1 MLNLWIT
8 VPQILTN
15 LWSWGILILVWRR
28 MVFDRIYKNLEEE
41 FRKNRVLILYGPR
54 RTGKTTLLTNYLKQ
68 CGKKYRLETGEN
80 VRVREIL
87 GSMDISLLKEFAEEY
102 DIVAIDEAQLIP
114 EIGNALKLLID
125 QVPDTKFIAT
135 GSSSFELTQK
145 LGEPLTG
152 RKRTLLLYPLSQ
164 KELKSTFTRSE
175 LKEKLEEFLLFG
187 TYPEVLSARTKSEKI
202 EIVRELADSYL
213 LKDILALDKI
223 RSSKTLV
230 HLLKLLAFQI
240 GSQVSLNELACQLSV
255 DVKTVGRYLN
265 LLEKS
270 FVIKKISGFSRN
282 LRNEIA
288 NKAKYF
294 FIDNGVRNAVI
305 SQFNLL
311 DERDDQGMLFEN
323 FLVSERIK
331 KLTYESFYGNIYFW
345 RTYDGQEIDL
355 VEEKDGQINGYEM
368 KWGRKPPKIPKD
380 WLTYYPKAGFEVI
393 TRENYLDFLL

>member
-1 MLNLWIT
+1 
-8 VPQILTN
+8 
-15 LWSWGILILVWRR
+15 
-28 MVFDRIYKNLEEE
+28 VFDRIYKNLEEE

-54 RTGKTTLLTNYLKQ
+54 RTGKTTLLTNFLKQ
-68 CGKKYRLETGEN
+68 SGKKYRLETGEN

-87 GSMDISLLKEFAEEY
+87 GSMDITILKEFAEEY
-102 DIVAIDEAQLIP
+102 NIVAIDEAQLIP
-114 EIGNALKLLID
+114 EIGNALKLLVD
-125 QVPDTKFIAT
+125 QVPGTKFIAT

-164 KELKSTFTRSE
+164 QELKSTFTRSE

-230 HLLKLLAFQI
+230 HLLKLLAFQV
-240 GSQVSLNELACQLSV
+240 GSQVSLNELAGQLSV
-255 DVKTVGRYLN
+255 DVKTVGRYLD

-282 LRNEIA
+282 LRNEIS

-294 FIDNGVRNAVI
+294 FMDNGVRNAVI
-305 SQFNLL
+305 SQFNQL
-311 DERDDQGMLFEN
+311 DERDDQGILFEN
-323 FLVSERIK
+323 FLMSERIK

-355 VEEKDGQINGYEM
+355 VEEKDGQIVGYEM
-368 KWGRKPPKIPKD
+368 KWGLKPPKIPKD
-380 WLTYYPKAGFEVI
+380 WLIYYPKAGFEVI

>member
-1 MLNLWIT
+1 
-8 VPQILTN
+8 
-15 LWSWGILILVWRR
+15 

-87 GSMDISLLKEFAEEY
+87 GSMDISVLKEFAEEY

-187 TYPEVLSARTKSEKI
+187 TYPEVLSARTKGEKI

-223 RSSKTLV
+223 RSSKTLL
-230 HLLKLLAFQI
+230 HLLKLLAFQV
-240 GSQVSLNELACQLSV
+240 GGQVSLNELAGQLSV
-255 DVKTVGRYLN
+255 DVKTVGRYLDF
-265 LLEKS
+265 LEKS

-305 SQFNLL
+305 SQFNQL
-311 DERDDQGMLFEN
+311 DERDDQGILFEN
-323 FLVSERIK
+323 FLMSERIK

-368 KWGRKPPKIPKD
+368 KWGSKTPKIPKD

>member
-1 MLNLWIT
+1 M
-8 VPQILTN
+8 
-15 LWSWGILILVWRR
+15 
-28 MVFDRIYKNLEEE
+28 MFDRIYKNLEEE

-54 RTGKTTLLTNYLKQ
+54 RTGKTTLLSNYLKL

-80 VRVREIL
+80 VRIREIL
-87 GSMDISLLKEFAEEY
+87 GSMDITILKEFAEEY

-114 EIGNALKLLID
+114 EIGNILKLLVD

-187 TYPEVLSARTKSEKI
+187 TYPEVLSAKTKGEKI

-230 HLLKLLAFQI
+230 HLLKLLAFQV
-240 GSQVSLNELACQLSV
+240 GSQVSFSELAGQLSV
-255 DVKTVGRYLN
+255 DVKTVGRYLD

-270 FVIKKISGFSRN
+270 FVIKKITGFSRN

-288 NKAKYF
+288 SKAKYF
-294 FIDNGVRNAVI
+294 FIDNGMRNAVI
-305 SQFNLL
+305 SQFNQL

-345 RTYDGQEIDL
+345 RTYGGQEIDL

-368 KWGRKPPKIPKD
+368 KWGLKTPKIPKD
-380 WLTYYPKAGFEVI
+380 WLTNYPKAGFKVI

>member
-1 MLNLWIT
+1 M
-8 VPQILTN
+8 
-15 LWSWGILILVWRR
+15 
-28 MVFDRIYKNLEEE
+28 FDRIYKNLEEE

-54 RTGKTTLLTNYLKQ
+54 RTGKTTLLTNYLKT

-80 VRVREIL
+80 VRIREIL
-87 GSMDISLLKEFAEEY
+87 GSMDSTILKEFAEEY
-102 DIVAIDEAQLIP
+102 DIVAIDEAQVIP
-114 EIGNALKLLID
+114 EIGNVLKLLVD

-135 GSSSFELTQK
+135 GSTSFELTQK

-164 KELKSTFTRSE
+164 KELKSTFAKSE
-175 LKEKLEEFLLFG
+175 LKEKLEEFLIFG
-187 TYPEVLSARTKSEKI
+187 TYPEVLSAKTKSEKI

-230 HLLKLLAFQI
+230 YLLKLLAFQV
-240 GSQVSLNELACQLSV
+240 GSQVSLNELAGQLSV
-255 DVKTVGRYLN
+255 DVKTVGRYLD

-282 LRNEIA
+282 LRNEIT

-294 FIDNGVRNAVI
+294 FIDNGMRNAVI
-305 SQFNLL
+305 SQFNQL

-331 KLTYESFYGNIYFW
+331 KLTYESFYGNVYFW

-355 VEEKDGQINGYEM
+355 VEEKDGKINGYEM
-368 KWGRKPPKIPKD
+368 KWGLKTPKIPKD
-380 WLTYYPKAGFEVI
+380 WLTYYPKSGFEVI

>member
-1 MLNLWIT
+1 
-8 VPQILTN
+8 
-15 LWSWGILILVWRR
+15 

-68 CGKKYRLETGEN
+68 CGKNYRLETGEN
-80 VRVREIL
+80 IRVREIL
-87 GSMDISLLKEFAEEY
+87 ESMDISVLKEFAEEY

-164 KELKSTFTRSE
+164 KELKATFTRSE

-187 TYPEVLSARTKSEKI
+187 TYPEVLSARTKGEKI

-213 LKDILALDKI
+213 LKDVLALDKI

-240 GSQVSLNELACQLSV
+240 GSQVSLNELAGQLSV
-255 DVKTVGRYLN
+255 DVKTVGRYLD

-305 SQFNLL
+305 SQFNQLN
-311 DERDDQGMLFEN
+311 ERDDQGMLFEN

-368 KWGRKPPKIPKD
+368 KWGSKTPKIPKD

>member
-1 MLNLWIT
+1 M
-8 VPQILTN
+8 
-15 LWSWGILILVWRR
+15 
-28 MVFDRIYKNLEEE
+28 FDRIYKNLEEE

-54 RTGKTTLLTNYLKQ
+54 RTGKTTLLTNYLKK
-68 CGKKYRLETGEN
+68 CGKKYRLEIGEN
-80 VRVREIL
+80 VRIREIL
-87 GSMDISLLKEFAEEY
+87 GSMDSTILKEFAEEY
-102 DIVAIDEAQLIP
+102 DIVAIDEAQVIP
-114 EIGNALKLLID
+114 EIGNVLKLLVD

-175 LKEKLEEFLLFG
+175 LKEKLEEFLIFG
-187 TYPEVLSARTKSEKI
+187 TYPEVLSAKTKGEKI

-230 HLLKLLAFQI
+230 HLLKLLAFQV
-240 GSQVSLNELACQLSV
+240 GSQVSLNELAGQLSI
-255 DVKTVGRYLN
+255 DVKTVGRYLD

-282 LRNEIA
+282 LRNEIT

-294 FIDNGVRNAVI
+294 FIDNGMRNAVI
-305 SQFNLL
+305 SQFNQL

-331 KLTYESFYGNIYFW
+331 KLTYESFYGNVYFW

-355 VEEKDGQINGYEM
+355 VEEKDGKISGYEM
-368 KWGRKPPKIPKD
+368 KWGLKTPKIPKD

>member
-1 MLNLWIT
+1 M
-8 VPQILTN
+8 
-15 LWSWGILILVWRR
+15 
-28 MVFDRIYKNLEEE
+28 FDRIYKNLEEE

-87 GSMDISLLKEFAEEY
+87 GSMDISVLKEFAEEY

-187 TYPEVLSARTKSEKI
+187 TYPEVLSARTKGEKI

-223 RSSKTLV
+223 RSSKTLL
-230 HLLKLLAFQI
+230 HLLKLLAFQV
-240 GSQVSLNELACQLSV
+240 GGQVSLNELAGQLSV
-255 DVKTVGRYLN
+255 DVKTVGRYLDF
-265 LLEKS
+265 LEKS

-305 SQFNLL
+305 SQFNQL
-311 DERDDQGMLFEN
+311 DERDDQGILFEN
-323 FLVSERIK
+323 FLMSERIK

-368 KWGRKPPKIPKD
+368 KWGSKTPKIPKD

>member
-1 MLNLWIT
+1 M
-8 VPQILTN
+8 
-15 LWSWGILILVWRR
+15 
-28 MVFDRIYKNLEEE
+28 FDRIYKNLEEE

-54 RTGKTTLLTNYLKQ
+54 RTGKTTLLTNYLKL

-87 GSMDISLLKEFAEEY
+87 GSMDTTILKEFAEEY

-114 EIGNALKLLID
+114 EIGNALKLLVD
-125 QVPDTKFIAT
+125 QVPGTKFIAT

-187 TYPEVLSARTKSEKI
+187 TYPEVLTAKTKSEKI

-213 LKDILALDKI
+213 LKDILTLDKI
-223 RSSKTLV
+223 RSSKTLL

-240 GSQVSLNELACQLSV
+240 GSQVSLNELASQLSV
-255 DVKTVGRYLN
+255 DVKTVGRYLD

-305 SQFNLL
+305 SQFNQL

-355 VEEKDGQINGYEM
+355 VEEKDGQIVGYEI
-368 KWGRKPPKIPKD
+368 KWGSKAPKIPKD

-393 TRENYLDFLL
+393 TRENYLGFLL

>member
-1 MLNLWIT
+1 M
-8 VPQILTN
+8 
-15 LWSWGILILVWRR
+15 
-28 MVFDRIYKNLEEE
+28 MFDRIYKNLEEE

-54 RTGKTTLLTNYLKQ
+54 RTGKTTLLSNYLKL

-80 VRVREIL
+80 VRIREIL
-87 GSMDISLLKEFAEEY
+87 GSMDITILKEFAEEY

-114 EIGNALKLLID
+114 EIGNILKLLVD

-187 TYPEVLSARTKSEKI
+187 TYPEVLSAKTKGEKI

-230 HLLKLLAFQI
+230 HLLKLLAFQV
-240 GSQVSLNELACQLSV
+240 GSQVSFSELAGQLSV
-255 DVKTVGRYLN
+255 DVKTVGRYLD

-270 FVIKKISGFSRN
+270 FVIKKITGFSRN
-282 LRNEIA
+282 LRNEISS
-288 NKAKYF
+288 KAKYF
-294 FIDNGVRNAVI
+294 FIDNGMRNAVI
-305 SQFNLL
+305 SQFNQL

-345 RTYDGQEIDL
+345 RTYGGQEIDL

-368 KWGRKPPKIPKD
+368 KWGLKTPKIPKD
-380 WLTYYPKAGFEVI
+380 WLTNYPKAGFKVI